1 MRVDN
6 INTKSIEAGAVMPNS
21 DTDSLTKNLRVQI
34 ANAEKEIQSISQDK
48 QMSAEERKK
57 KQQELQK
64 QIEELNHQLEQRK
77 LELQKEK
84 DAEKEKLQKEKVEK
98 ANNEKEP
105 QGLSQVGAE
114 IIAVADGGMVRIK
127 HQSKVVSDMQG
138 QENVLKSEI
147 EQDTRRGRDVEIKK
161 EELTDVRKRV
171 RNASDSQMG
180 LLGTLQGKII
190 KAQKEELQEDDE
202 KKLELQQEKLEFE
215 TVNRNGK
222 TIIKV
227 KESRLWQC

>member
-1 MRVDN
+1 MRVDS

-21 DTDSLTKNLRVQI
+21 DNDSLTKNLRVQI

-64 QIEELNHQLEQRK
+64 QIEELNRQLEQRK

-84 DAEKEKLQKEKVEK
+84 DEAKERLQEEKAEK
-98 ANNEKEP
+98 ANNEREP
-105 QGLSQVGAE
+105 QGLSQIGAE

-127 HQSKVVSDMQG
+127 HQGKVVSEMQA

-147 EQDTRRGRDVEIKK
+147 EQDTRRGRDVETKK

-171 RNASDSQMG
+171 RNTANSQMG
-180 LLGTLQGKII
+180 LLGTLQGKMI
-190 KAQKEELQEDDE
+190 KAQKEELQEDEE
-202 KKLELQQEKLEFE
+202 KKVKLQQEKLDFE

-227 KESRLWQC
+227 KENRLWQC